1 MNGKKQKMIKNMLN
15 ISAIIWGIYAILI
28 SLICLLPQFFLQF
41 VVGNSL
47 LDEAPQNL
55 YQIGEIM
62 LTGIIFFICY
72 FLSKKKITSVSN
84 KATILGI
91 LNIIMALLNGFII
104 PFIFAHLSSNY
115 IINVLLPKSQEAYS
129 CFVGTEKIIEL
140 FNPLLFTSI
149 TLFLCAYVVYWVE
162 MACNKK
168 AGE

>member
-1 MNGKKQKMIKNMLN
+1 ML
-15 ISAIIWGIYAILI
+15 
-28 SLICLLPQFFLQF
+28 FF
-41 VVGNSL
+41 
-47 LDEAPQNL
+47 D
-55 YQIGEIM
+55 
-62 LTGIIFFICY
+62 
-72 FLSKKKITSVSN
+72 KKKITSVSN

>member
-15 ISAIIWGIYAILI
+15 ISAIILGNLCYPNFFD
-28 SLICLLPQFFLQF
+28 LLNSTNFLQF

-55 YQIGEIM
+55 YQIGEII

-72 FLSKKKITSVSN
+72 FLTKKKITSVSN

-162 MACNKK
+162 MVNILVR
-168 AGE
+168 

>member
-1 MNGKKQKMIKNMLN
+1 MNIPK
-15 ISAIIWGIYAILI
+15 
-28 SLICLLPQFFLQF
+28 
-41 VVGNSL
+41 VVAL
-47 LDEAPQNL
+47 FDTEV
-55 YQIGEIM
+55 
-62 LTGIIFFICY
+62 
-72 FLSKKKITSVSN
+72 IT
-84 KATILGI
+84 LGI